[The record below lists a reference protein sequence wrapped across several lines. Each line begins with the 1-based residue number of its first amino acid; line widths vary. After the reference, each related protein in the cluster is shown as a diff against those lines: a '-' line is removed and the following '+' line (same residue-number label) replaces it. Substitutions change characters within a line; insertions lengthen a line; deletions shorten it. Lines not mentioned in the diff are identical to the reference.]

1 MANPVDERV
10 KAISDHNQNCRHHYH
25 FTIVNI
31 LYTDCY
37 KTHFCLNF
45 KEAERDYV
53 RFGSLLS
60 QIRLSV
66 VCLSICNVCA
76 PYSRGWSFWQ
86 YFFAVWY
93 LSHCLIFVQN
103 FMAIVPGKL
112 LHRGVKRKRGS
123 KIERFW
129 TCRRLYLINDTR
141 YGLGYNGWL
150 IGNDIRNS
158 LV

>member
-1 MANPVDERV
+1 MAHPVDERV
-10 KAISDHNQNCRHHYH
+10 KAISDHNQDCHHYH

-31 LYTDCY
+31 LYTDWY

-76 PYSRGWSFWQ
+76 LYSRG
-86 YFFAVWY
+86 
-93 LSHCLIFVQN
+93 
-103 FMAIVPGKL
+103 
-112 LHRGVKRKRGS
+112 
-123 KIERFW
+123 
-129 TCRRLYLINDTR
+129 
-141 YGLGYNGWL
+141 
-150 IGNDIRNS
+150 
-158 LV
+158 